1 MRSATSIL
9 VTCVALLLALGMVM
23 LYSASMTTKPGA
35 HYLVMQ
41 LIWAGLGLTACTVA
55 ASVDYKH
62 LRKVSLVVLAFAVV
76 LLVLVLIPNVGFK
89 ANGARRWLNFGG
101 YTFQPSELGKV
112 ALIIFLAHYG
122 ERYQRQ
128 MGTFYRGL
136 LVPGAAVALV
146 LGLIVVEMDVGCT
159 LLIGAV
165 SFALLLIAGVKWRY
179 VLPPLLIGL
188 IAVSAFI
195 YSNPTRSKRI
205 YAWLHPEET
214 QLGVGMQGYQ
224 SMLAIGA
231 GGLTGRGLGES
242 RQKQGFVPEH
252 HTDFILAII
261 GEELGLIATLGIL
274 LGFVIIVCCGIY
286 IAWRARDTFGL
297 LLGSGLTFL
306 IGLQAFINVGVVTG
320 VLPNKGMPL
329 PFISYGGSNLLFM
342 LCSIGLL
349 LNIARHAPET
359 SALRR
364 NPFGEEPA
372 PQSS

>member
-1 MRSATSIL
+1 MRSATTIL

-23 LYSASMTTKPGA
+23 LYSASMTKSGA
-35 HYLVMQ
+35 HFLVMQ
-41 LIWAGLGLTACTVA
+41 LIWAGLGALVCLVA
-55 ASVDYKH
+55 ASIDYKH
-62 LRKVSLVVLAFAVV
+62 LRKVSLVLLFFAMV
-76 LLVLVLIPNVGFK
+76 LLVLALIPGVGLK

-101 YTFQPSELGKV
+101 FSFQPSELGKV

-136 LVPGAAVALV
+136 LIPGAAVALV
-146 LGLIVVEMDVGCT
+146 LGLIVVEVDVGCT
-159 LLIGAV
+159 LLLGAV
-165 SFALLLIAGVKWRY
+165 SVALLLVAGVKWRY

-188 IAVSAFI
+188 IAVSTFI

-214 QLGVGMQGYQ
+214 RLGIGLQGYQ
-224 SMLAIGA
+224 SMIALGS

-242 RQKQGFVPEH
+242 RQKHGFVPED

-286 IAWRARDTFGL
+286 IAWRARETFGL

-306 IGLQAFINVGVVTG
+306 IGLQAFINVGVVTN

-342 LCSIGLL
+342 LCSVGLL
-349 LNIARHAPET
+349 LNIARHAPEI
-359 SALRR
+359 SVHRR